1 MKRIILIFI
10 LVLMIPNYAF
20 AESQEEIMSSTQEKF
35 NISGFLKE
43 AQKYTNESFEE
54 IDLSS
59 MLGQAIQGKIDN
71 NKLYKIII
79 KLLGKEVSSS
89 LKILISILVIIVI
102 HGILKATTDGLEN
115 NSVSQIIYFVQY
127 ILIVTLIMSNFS
139 EIIKLVKDTANDLV
153 GFINVLI
160 PLLLTL
166 LVYTGNI
173 TTSTV
178 IEPIVLAISN
188 FVGNIIADVLIPIVL
203 IIVTFSIVSKVSER
217 VQVEKLSKFLKS
229 GVVWFLGIVLTV
241 FVGVVS
247 LEGTLSSSVDGVT
260 AKTAKA
266 AISTVIPVVG
276 KILGD
281 VVDSVLGCGVILKNA
296 VGFVGVIVILSIC
309 IMPIIKIG
317 TLSIIYSLA
326 SAVVQPIADEKIVKL
341 LARSKFS
348 AKNFSS
354 SDWAVQRAIMQ
365 GRDPNQLGIGNS
377 DVWRAVVATLS
388 ALGYKMNAIKG
399 VYYSAYASGD
409 ASV

>member
-1 MKRIILIFI
+1 MKKTILIFI
-10 LVLMIPNYAF
+10 LILIIPTNAL
-20 AESQEEIMSSTQEKF
+20 AETEEEIMSSTQEKF

-59 MLGQAIQGKIDN
+59 MLGQAIQGKVDN

-102 HGILKATTDGLEN
+102 HGILKAITDGLEN

-166 LVYTGNI
+166 MVYTGNI

-266 AISTVIPVVG
+266 AVSTVIPVVG

-341 LARSKFS
+341 LDEMSGVFKLL
-348 AKNFSS
+348 
-354 SDWAVQRAIMQ
+354 
-365 GRDPNQLGIGNS
+365 LGILCALSIILIIGITMVVKISNS
-377 DVWRAVVATLS
+377 GMMYR
-388 ALGYKMNAIKG
+388 
-399 VYYSAYASGD
+399 
-409 ASV
+409 

>member
-20 AESQEEIMSSTQEKF
+20 AETQDEIMSSTQEKF

-59 MLGQAIQGKIDN
+59 MLGQAIQGKVDN

-102 HGILKATTDGLEN
+102 HGILKAITDGLEN

-139 EIIKLVKDTANDLV
+139 EIIKLVKNTANDLV

-166 LVYTGNI
+166 MVYTGNI

-266 AISTVIPVVG
+266 AVSTVIPVVG

-341 LARSKFS
+341 LHEMSGVFKLL
-348 AKNFSS
+348 
-354 SDWAVQRAIMQ
+354 
-365 GRDPNQLGIGNS
+365 LGILCALSVILIIGITMVVKISNS
-377 DVWRAVVATLS
+377 GMMYR
-388 ALGYKMNAIKG
+388 
-399 VYYSAYASGD
+399 
-409 ASV
+409 

>member
-102 HGILKATTDGLEN
+102 HGILKAITDSLEN

-127 ILIVTLIMSNFS
+127 ILIVTLIMSNFL

-166 LVYTGNI
+166 MVYTGNI

-266 AISTVIPVVG
+266 AVSTVIPVVG

-341 LARSKFS
+341 LDEMSGVFKLL
-348 AKNFSS
+348 
-354 SDWAVQRAIMQ
+354 
-365 GRDPNQLGIGNS
+365 LGILCALSVILIIGITMVVKISNS
-377 DVWRAVVATLS
+377 GMMYR
-388 ALGYKMNAIKG
+388 
-399 VYYSAYASGD
+399 
-409 ASV
+409 